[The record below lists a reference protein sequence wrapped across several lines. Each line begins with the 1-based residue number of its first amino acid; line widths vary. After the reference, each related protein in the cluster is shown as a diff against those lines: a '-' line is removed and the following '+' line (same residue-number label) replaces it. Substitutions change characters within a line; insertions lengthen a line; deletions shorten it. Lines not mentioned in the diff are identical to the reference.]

1 MSNIFEW
8 GTLLLEFTPWE
19 MAKGIVEILIIGY
32 VIYHLIIFLQ
42 RTRAVMIL
50 RGLGIFLV
58 MLLLSYVLRLETIF
72 FLLSRL
78 TMVILVALPI
88 VFQPELRRALEQIGR
103 RGFWVRSF
111 AGLEKEDVIKLI
123 HTLVT
128 TVSDLAIVKMGAI
141 VVIEQETPL
150 DEYAASGT
158 HVGGVVTPELLK
170 TIFFPHTFLHD
181 GAVIVR
187 GDRVL
192 AAGAFLPLSEN
203 PELSQDIG
211 SRHRSALG
219 ITEITDSIALVVSE
233 ETGTISLAHR
243 GKLVRDVKPD
253 ALRELLLSIC
263 MPQETSFS
271 SFLGVSG
278 EKATSE

>member
-1 MSNIFEW
+1 MF
-8 GTLLLEFTPWE
+8 LELTPWE
-19 MAKGIVEILIIGY
+19 IAKGLVEIAIISY
-32 VIYHLIIFLQ
+32 VIYHLILFLQ

-72 FLLSRL
+72 FILSRL
-78 TMVILVALPI
+78 IVVILVALPI
-88 VFQPELRRALEQIGR
+88 VFQPELRRALEQVGR
-103 RGFWVRSF
+103 RSFWARSF

-128 TVSDLAIVKMGAI
+128 TLSDLAIVKMGAL

-150 DEYAASGT
+150 DEYASSGT
-158 HVGGVVTPELLK
+158 HIGGAVTPELLK

-203 PELSQDIG
+203 PDLAQDVG

-219 ITEITDSIALVVSE
+219 ITEITDSIALIVSE

-243 GKLVRDVKPD
+243 GKLVRDIKPD

-263 MPQETSFS
+263 IPQDTSFS
-271 SFLGVSG
+271 SILGVGG